1 MYDQVNIE
9 SDVEY
14 TDKITFLLRLQTVRS
29 NSSNLLINRNSLFI
43 TEPLST
49 PRAKYELP
57 LKQNLSASQN
67 KGEQSNDHKCLS

>member
-43 TEPLST
+43 TDPLST
-49 PRAKYELP
+49 PRAKYELL
-57 LKQNLSASQN
+57 LKQNLLASQN